1 MTLRPKVYLLLLII
15 LVLLNISL
23 AVLIRDAKHMNQR
36 DEFTRDSNERVALFN
51 QFTETLE
58 SEVDEQKLISLY
70 QLLARM
76 EAIRVQDPGYL
87 LQADYTRQINEGW
100 KVMRQLES
108 GKDIDTAAYNVLLE
122 SWNRKIDQQEAMYKN
137 KIITYRVTN

>member
-58 SEVDEQKLISLY
+58 SEVDENKNSKLVDKFI
-70 QLLARM
+70 
-76 EAIRVQDPGYL
+76 EEVGD
-87 LQADYTRQINEGW
+87 
-100 KVMRQLES
+100 LEWP
-108 GKDIDTAAYNVLLE
+108 V
-122 SWNRKIDQQEAMYKN
+122 
-137 KIITYRVTN
+137 